1 MNRRNPATASSPNP
15 PIEMT
20 SFMDIIFIFLFV
32 VMIGYAFK
40 CAEETGAAKNEMLE
54 ADKKLE
60 EAGKMLDEANG
71 KLADLQIYEQQIEEL
86 KGTVVGRRVLIVSIS
101 CRYDADD
108 FDHPEEWLRHLRVL
122 GMDKQM
128 LLERDFKDGG
138 VKSTFNK
145 LREVLTEYIEGV
157 KKADEE
163 RAAGSDDP
171 IKQEKTVIL
180 LSIDRTDGGI
190 LTGDYESIMA
200 IIEEL
205 ENAYDDVY

>member
-1 MNRRNPATASSPNP
+1 M
-15 PIEMT
+15 
-20 SFMDIIFIFLFV
+20 
-32 VMIGYAFK
+32 
-40 CAEETGAAKNEMLE
+40 
-54 ADKKLE
+54 
-60 EAGKMLDEANG
+60 
-71 KLADLQIYEQQIEEL
+71 
-86 KGTVVGRRVLIVSIS
+86 
-101 CRYDADD
+101 
-108 FDHPEEWLRHLRVL
+108 RVL

-200 IIEEL
+200 IIEEV
-205 ENAYDDVY
+205 ENAYDDGY